1 MNAAVAAQPEVVG
14 FVEAVTD
21 ARVLGWAWAPRS
33 PATPVTVELRL
44 GDHVIAEA
52 ASDLP
57 REDLARNGVGDGRH
71 AFDVSV
77 PEAHRGRAS
86 ELTVHARLTGGEAV
100 LLGTP
105 VPAGGVGERLDQLQ
119 AAVGAVIN
127 SQRVIHRNLQAALLQ
142 RGEQDQGG
150 EHATKQAA
158 LSDQI
163 AALEVF
169 MARLDERLAALRA
182 PPASSAQWSRGTVG
196 ALGLAA
202 TALCVSVA
210 GLLRS
215 LPG

>member
-1 MNAAVAAQPEVVG
+1 MSAATAARPEVVG

-33 PATPVTVELRL
+33 PAEPVTVELRL
-44 GDHVIAEA
+44 GDTVIAEA

-71 AFDVSV
+71 AFELPV

-86 ELTVHARLTGGEAV
+86 ELTVHARRAGGGAV
-100 LLGTP
+100 LLGM
-105 VPAGGVGERLDQLQ
+105 PAPPGGVGERLDQLQ

-127 SQRVIHRNLQAALLQ
+127 SQRLLHRNIQAALL
-142 RGEQDQGG
+142 RRAEQDGSG
-150 EHATKQAA
+150 DHAAHAA
-158 LSDQI
+158 LADQVT
-163 AALEVF
+163 ALQVF
-169 MARLDERLAALRA
+169 MGRLDERLAALRA
-182 PPASSAQWSRGTVG
+182 PPVSPAGWSRATAG

-202 TALCVSVA
+202 TALCVSIT